1 MQNAA
6 NIEVGSELPRVVANV
21 LVDRLQRRKDDLMDP
36 SVDLERRVFWRAY
49 QRGSLTED
57 ELARSLDH
65 LDFGAKQ

>member
-49 QRGSLTED
+49 QRGSLIED
-57 ELARSLDH
+57 ELARSFDH